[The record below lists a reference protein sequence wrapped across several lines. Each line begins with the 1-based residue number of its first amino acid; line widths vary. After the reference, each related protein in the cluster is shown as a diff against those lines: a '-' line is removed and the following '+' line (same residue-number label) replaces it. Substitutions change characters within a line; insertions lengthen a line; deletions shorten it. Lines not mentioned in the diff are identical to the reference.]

1 MEMSRTH
8 FYIFSNAYISQSLVY
23 NKIKKANGKKSPI
36 KFSQI
41 IHHNVNKS
49 LLMTHMFLPV
59 PRTQLSQNLYTFM
72 LRGMENI
79 EGARNTKNAILALLF
94 LSITHHT
101 VDKCVCEK
109 NVKNPNQT
117 VVNIT
122 SFVRYMSISS
132 WVLSMQ

>member
-1 MEMSRTH
+1 M
-8 FYIFSNAYISQSLVY
+8 
-23 NKIKKANGKKSPI
+23 KK
-36 KFSQI
+36 
-41 IHHNVNKS
+41 
-49 LLMTHMFLPV
+49 
-59 PRTQLSQNLYTFM
+59 
-72 LRGMENI
+72 
-79 EGARNTKNAILALLF
+79 NTILALLF

-109 NVKNPNQT
+109 KNVKNPNQS